1 MGMNILSFNIPA
13 LGAYN
18 NSQKAISDLTYAMQQ
33 LSSGKRLLTP
43 GSSPSDYAVAVGYE
57 YQIKNT
63 AQSIG
68 NIQNAIN
75 MLYTAD
81 GWLQQTQ
88 DMISRMGQLSVGA
101 IDSSKTQEDRESLD
115 LEYQQLKKQISMI
128 ATQSEYNSVLVAGRS
143 QALTYDYVEQ
153 TFTFSKLNGE
163 QNYTLPHKFISGVVS
178 TNGLDL
184 NFNPN
189 KDYTLSPNGQY
200 ILYVDNDE
208 NLARYDVETGA
219 LSVDT
224 SSSMV
229 PKKIKIGND
238 GSVWYSQA
246 NTPPSV
252 LTGTTQSLNNTDNNL
267 WTIHKMDLN
276 TWSEDTDW
284 GSVNKITNVID
295 GEFSYYE
302 DRFIYATPAEANT
315 EKTKL
320 VSVNVNDPAQE
331 FLLFE
336 GIATEKEVLSDSS
349 GTLSAISQANNIPL
363 LKGSLSIS
371 DGIETIIDNGLGK
384 LVLSDDPNDIKG
396 NIDYSTGKY
405 NYDHNFTGTEI
416 SATYDTQ
423 LYNPNNYTTRLVNQG
438 FTDDSES
445 YEVEL
450 SSNPTVGSEGNT
462 ENVLPI
468 VEGSIIVTAGSVTL
482 LDDGQGNLIDSSTG
496 QEAGTITSYITGS
509 FSINFDTDNQPE
521 DGKLLQIEYQYAGG
535 NTKTSISQDGQFVAS
550 LFSNS
555 NGNLNSVKVTNINT
569 GAFSVLSLE
578 PDANLNHIDISRDAL
593 QVLVH
598 DKTSNSIRSLDLN
611 PSAKPELSNVQTIK
625 TGVGGASSGDS
636 AKILAENTVQT
647 IQLSSSPIIPSTIEI
662 ETILSSTETTITDDG
677 EGILTDGTNTYGTID
692 YHTGEIFITF
702 ETLPEA
708 YVSNGSE
715 VTLEET
721 GEITINFS
729 KADFNNLSLEGGSNR
744 SILNVHT
751 GAGPEQISNLIM
763 GDVSLVSLGLSLTG
777 ISTIFGAREALG
789 KTEEAIDQLS
799 IQRATI
805 SGEVS
810 SLTNQLNAQSIYKDN
825 IEQAEAMLTEVD
837 FAKTASEISTSK
849 VWYQTTLEMISKANR
864 LPELLVQL
872 LYRR

>member
-18 NSQKAISDLTYAMQQ
+18 NSQKAMSDLTYAMQQ
-33 LSSGKRLLTP
+33 LSSGKSLLIP
-43 GSSPSDYAVAVGYE
+43 GSSPSDYAVATGYE

-128 ATQSEYNSVLVAGRS
+128 AAQSEYNSVLIAGRS

-189 KDYTLSPNGQY
+189 KDYILSPDGQY

-208 NLARYDVETGA
+208 NLARYNVETGA
-219 LSVDT
+219 LSVD
-224 SSSMV
+224 SSSSTI
-229 PKKIKIGND
+229 PKTIKIGND

-252 LTGTTQSLNNTDNNL
+252 VTGTTQSLNNTNNNL

-276 TWSEDTDW
+276 AWSEDTDW
-284 GSVNKITNVID
+284 GSVNKITNVIN

-315 EKTKL
+315 EKTNL
-320 VSVNVNDPAQE
+320 VSVYVNDPTEE
-331 FLLFE
+331 FILFE
-336 GIATEKEVLSDSS
+336 GIATEKEVLSEDS
-349 GTLSAISQANNIPL
+349 GTLSAIFQANNIPL

-371 DGIETIIDNGLGK
+371 DGTDTIVDNGLGK
-384 LVLSDDPNDIKG
+384 LVDDFDDTIVG
-396 NIDYSTGKY
+396 TIDYSTGEY
-405 NYDHNFTGTEI
+405 NYDYNFTGTEI
-416 SATYDTQ
+416 IATYDTQ
-423 LYNPNNYTTRLVNQG
+423 LYNPNNYTTRLINQG
-438 FTDDSES
+438 FTDGSES
-445 YEVEL
+445 YNVDL
-450 SSNPTVGSEGNT
+450 SSKPTVGSEGNT

-468 VEGSIIVTAGSVTL
+468 VEGSIVVTAGSVTL

-496 QEAGTITSYITGS
+496 KVAGTITSYVTGS
-509 FSINFDTDNQPE
+509 FSINFDEPE
-521 DGKLLQIEYQYAGG
+521 EGKLLQIEYQYAGG
-535 NTKTSISQDGQFVAS
+535 NTKTSISQDGQFVAT
-550 LFSNS
+550 LFSSS

-593 QVLVH
+593 QVFVH
-598 DKTSNSIRSLDLN
+598 DKASNSIRSLDLN
-611 PSAKPELSNVQTIK
+611 PSAKPQLSNVQTIK
-625 TGVGGASSGDS
+625 KGMGGVTSGD
-636 AKILAENTVQT
+636 AAIILAENAVQT

-677 EGILTDGTNTYGTID
+677 EGKLTDGTNTYGTID

-702 ETLPEA
+702 ETLPET

-715 VTLEET
+715 VSLEET

-729 KADFNNLSLEGGSNR
+729 KASFNNLSVEGGSNR
-744 SILNVHT
+744 STLNVHT
-751 GAGPEQISNLIM
+751 GAGPQQISNLIL

-777 ISTIFGAREALG
+777 VSTISAAEEALG

-799 IQRATI
+799 IQRSTI

-810 SLTNQLNAQSIYKDN
+810 SLVSQLNSQSIYKDN
-825 IEQAEAMLTEVD
+825 IARAEAMITEVD

-864 LPELLVQL
+864 LPELIVQL